1 MEKLNFPQ
9 FQWGDRI
16 NEQKKLI
23 FDRVRKKN
31 YPLTP
36 EEWVR
41 QHCLELLISYY
52 QINIQKIAVERGL
65 KINGNMKRFDI
76 VVFTNGTTP
85 KILVECKAPTVE
97 ITRDVVIQA
106 SQYNSKLDSEFIW
119 LTNGITH
126 VWMQKNEDLKY
137 SLIEFPQKMKD

>member
-1 MEKLNFPQ
+1 MEKLNFPE
-9 FQWGDRI
+9 FQWGNRI
-16 NEQKKLI
+16 DEQKKVI

-41 QHCLELLISYY
+41 QNCLELLMTHFN
-52 QINIQKIAVERGL
+52 INLGKIAVERGL
-65 KINGNMKRFDI
+65 KIAGTIKRFDI
-76 VVFTNGTTP
+76 VVFTESVQP
-85 KILVECKAPTVE
+85 KILVECKAPKVE

-106 SQYNSKLDSEFIW
+106 SQYNTKLDSEYIW

-126 VWMQKNEDLKY
+126 VWLNQRSSKKY
-137 SLIEFPQKMKD
+137 ELIEFPRTI